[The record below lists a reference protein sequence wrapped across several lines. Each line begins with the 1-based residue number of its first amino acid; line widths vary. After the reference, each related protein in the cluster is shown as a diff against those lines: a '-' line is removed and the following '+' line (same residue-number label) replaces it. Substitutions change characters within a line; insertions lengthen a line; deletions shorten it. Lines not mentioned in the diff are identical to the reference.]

1 MLSVVTT
8 DPFLNT
14 CGVSDVGLEEHKSL
28 LSTNKHAQE
37 DCSCGI
43 AAILE
48 SRSQKAIKQG
58 NRLIAGI
65 SVPMGKYYFSLYDLG
80 EAARFVGNK

>member
-1 MLSVVTT
+1 MFGYLRCFHDSLGS

-14 CGVSDVGLEEHKSL
+14 CGVNDVALEDRKSL
-28 LSTNKHAQE
+28 SSAKQHAQE

-58 NRLIAGI
+58 NRLVAGI
-65 SVPMGKYYFSLYDLG
+65 SVPMGNVFQHH
-80 EAARFVGNK
+80 

>member
-1 MLSVVTT
+1 MCFHDSLGS

-14 CGVSDVGLEEHKSL
+14 CGVNDVALEDRKSL
-28 LSTNKHAQE
+28 SSAKQHAQE

-58 NRLIAGI
+58 NRLVAGI
-65 SVPMGKYYFSLYDLG
+65 SVPMGNVFQHH
-80 EAARFVGNK
+80 